1 LQAIVN
7 IGLIW
12 LAILGVVFSVI
23 GAFYYLRVVKCM
35 YFDKTEQAEPIQL
48 SLDTEI
54 AISANGLLLVAL
66 GLYPTALMGWCAA
79 ALSLKGLT

>member
-1 LQAIVN
+1 VVLQAIIH
-7 IGLIW
+7 IGLVW

-35 YFDKTEQAEPIQL
+35 YFDKAEQSEPLQL

-79 ALSLKGLT
+79 ALLN